1 MAKDEQWFANEA
13 ARQTQQAA
21 LVDCTDPPSLDV
33 NSSAFII
40 AAFDIQWQTDT
51 AGIATCVLYQ
61 PHAASALLSLSTTAH
76 CVFPPYRVGYLGARE
91 VPTFLRL
98 LSAAQQ
104 RCGASVA
111 VCMVDGGG
119 QLHPRRFGSACLL
132 GVSSG
137 LPTIGVSKSL
147 LRRIVAGEPT
157 EQELRARMEADDVR
171 SQLLSDDSGAPV
183 TCAVSGSKLTRKAV
197 FVSVGHRISLL
208 TAARIVL
215 SCQRYVVP
223 EPIRHA
229 DLLARA
235 LVRAANGDEYDKH
248 RVEGVVHVD

>member
-1 MAKDEQWFANEA
+1 MADSEQWFVDEA

-21 LVDCTDPPSLDV
+21 LVDCTDPPTFDV
-33 NSSAFII
+33 ASPTFTI
-40 AAFDIQWQTDT
+40 AAFDIQWQTET

-61 PHAASALLSLSTTAH
+61 PHTGSVVLSLSTAVA
-76 CVFPPYRVGYLGARE
+76 CSFPPYRVGFLGARE
-91 VPTFLRL
+91 VSSFIRL
-98 LSAAQQ
+98 LSAAQS
-104 RCGASVA
+104 RYGAAVD

-119 QLHPRRFGSACLL
+119 QLHPRRFGSACLF
-132 GVSSG
+132 GVTSG

-147 LRRIVAGEPT
+147 LRRIVVDEPT
-157 EQELRARMEADDVR
+157 KQSVRERMEAEDERMLMLNDER
-171 SQLLSDDSGAPV
+171 GEPV
-183 TCAVSGSKLTRKAV
+183 TCAVSGSGGSRKAV

-229 DLLARA
+229 DLLARQ
-235 LVRAANGDEYDKH
+235 LVRAANGEEYDRK
-248 RVEGVVHVD
+248 RVEGNIGIE